1 MKYIILLAVVGAA
14 LAQRNGFCRLPA
26 DKGICKALI
35 SRFYFDT
42 ETGKCTSFFYGGCGG
57 NENNFETIEEC
68 KKACAEPERVND
80 FEGADFKTGC
90 EPAADSGSCN
100 GQLERWFYNVR
111 SGECET
117 FVYGGCGGNDN
128 NYESEEECEFACKNM

>member
-1 MKYIILLAVVGAA
+1 MKYVILLAFLGAA

-68 KKACAEPERVND
+68 KKACAEPER
-80 FEGADFKTGC
+80 
-90 EPAADSGSCN
+90 
-100 GQLERWFYNVR
+100 
-111 SGECET
+111 
-117 FVYGGCGGNDN
+117 GGRLRRRRFQDWL
-128 NYESEEECEFACKNM
+128 